1 MKSLIRSGALA
12 SALLLAACSGSTS
25 SGTAESTKEFS
36 AAQMLAQVR
45 AAGQIGNEL
54 DVQPLRDAQVED
66 LRAVAALAENNGDI
80 GAAQNALEQ
89 ALRVVPEDP
98 DLLQWQAELALL
110 GRDWEKAET
119 LAMSSYQKGPK
130 LGGLCRRS
138 WATIQFAREAR
149 GDAFNS
155 LLAQQNIANCTVAP
169 PVRM

>member
-1 MKSLIRSGALA
+1 MKSMIRL
-12 SALLLAACSGSTS
+12 SALITVLSLAACSGSTS

-36 AAQMLAQVR
+36 TAQMLAQVR
-45 AAGQIGNEL
+45 AAGEIGNEL

-66 LRAVAALAENNGDI
+66 LRATATLAESRGDI
-80 GAAQNALEQ
+80 SAAQSALEQ

-110 GRDWEKAET
+110 GRNWEQAEA